1 MKTYELLQLLS
12 EFDRTRLL
20 LHMSLSET
28 LNIAKDVD
36 TNIYQEMTQAIV
48 KLNDRLKIIKWG
60 EKTSW
65 K

>member
-48 KLNDRLKIIKWG
+48 KLNDRLKIIK
-60 EKTSW
+60 
-65 K
+65 

>member
-1 MKTYELLQLLS
+1 MNGVVKMKTYELLQLLS

-48 KLNDRLKIIKWG
+48 KLNDRLKIIK
-60 EKTSW
+60 
-65 K
+65 

>member
-1 MKTYELLQLLS
+1 MNGVVKMKTYELLQLLS

-36 TNIYQEMTQAIV
+36 TNIYQEITQAIV
-48 KLNDRLKIIKWG
+48 KLNDRLKIIK
-60 EKTSW
+60 
-65 K
+65 